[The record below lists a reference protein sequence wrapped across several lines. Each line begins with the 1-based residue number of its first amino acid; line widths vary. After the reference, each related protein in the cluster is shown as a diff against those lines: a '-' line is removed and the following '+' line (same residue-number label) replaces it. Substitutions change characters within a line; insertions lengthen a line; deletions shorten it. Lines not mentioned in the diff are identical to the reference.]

1 MSGGQN
7 NLGSQVNMR
16 RLRLPRTAILRGE
29 KAFARLF
36 KSGNVMRSP
45 SIDFRYTLL
54 PGVQQP
60 SNVAFIASKRLGNA
74 VIRNTCKR
82 KMRESYRLNKPFFDT
97 VMMQSDV
104 HLQGAFIAKHKD
116 LNVEELNTTLQ
127 GFAQRLIELT
137 KR

>member
-7 NLGSQVNMR
+7 NLGSQVTMR

-45 SIDFRYTLL
+45 LIDFRYYLS
-54 PGVQQP
+54 PGVDQP
-60 SNVAFIASKRLGNA
+60 SSVAFIASKRLGNA
-74 VIRNTCKR
+74 VIRNRCKR
-82 KMRESYRLNKPFFDT
+82 IMRESYRLNKPSFDA
-97 VMMQSDV
+97 VLSQYDGSI
-104 HLQGAFIAKHKD
+104 QGAFIAKHKD
-116 LNVEELNTTLQ
+116 LNLESLHLALQ
-127 GFAQRLIELT
+127 GFIQRLADVT